1 MAIRQLQGGEEFS
14 RPLYSIFAFG
24 TNAASMLRPNPSFP
38 RSLRRAAAVHPR
50 KAFPARAV
58 ARRFIVDERVI
69 RDPMMRRVVGADFVF
84 LSSPRPSM
92 STAAFAISRTGW
104 RMVVRLLQ

>member
-1 MAIRQLQGGEEFS
+1 MAFRQQRGADEFS
-14 RPLYSIFAFG
+14 RPLVCDFGFWHQCGIDASVELPGRFAVPF
-24 TNAASMLRPNPSFP
+24 
-38 RSLRRAAAVHPR
+38 HPR
-50 KAFPARAV
+50 EVFPPRAV

-92 STAAFAISRTGW
+92 STAAFAISRTG
-104 RMVVRLLQ
+104 